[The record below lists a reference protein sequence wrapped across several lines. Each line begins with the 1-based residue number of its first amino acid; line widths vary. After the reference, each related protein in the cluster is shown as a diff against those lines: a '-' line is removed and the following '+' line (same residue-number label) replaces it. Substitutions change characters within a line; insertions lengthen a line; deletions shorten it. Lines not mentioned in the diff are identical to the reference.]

1 MGILIEENKIF
12 RRYADRVGYRDAER
26 EQIQEGDPRLR
37 QIRQLARAAAR
48 YAIAAEVVKARHCN
62 SGYRVGDRFILDV
75 DGNFL
80 TKLCP
85 PRLCAYLI
93 SQLTVP
99 VALINERLSEG
110 LDPDQFHFMHQV
122 RCLDVGVEC
131 GGYGEVMLE
140 IKVVPRIKGSP
151 ASIPD

>member
-1 MGILIEENKIF
+1 MAEDKIF
-12 RRYADRVGYRDAER
+12 RRYADRVGYGDAER
-26 EQIQEGDPRLR
+26 ETIQEGDPRLR
-37 QIRQLARAAAR
+37 HIDRLARVAAR
-48 YAIAAEVVKARHCN
+48 YSIAAEVVKARHCN

-85 PRLCAYLI
+85 PRLCVYLV
-93 SQLTVP
+93 SQLAVP
-99 VALINERLSEG
+99 VALINERLGEG
-110 LDPDQFHFMHQV
+110 LAPGPFHFMHQV

-140 IKVVPRIKGSP
+140 IKVVPRIKGTP
-151 ASIPD
+151 AAIPD

>member
-1 MGILIEENKIF
+1 LGILIEENKIF

-26 EQIQEGDPRLR
+26 EHIQEGDPRLR

-48 YAIAAEVVKARHCN
+48 YAIAAEVVKAHHCN

-85 PRLCAYLI
+85 RVCA
-93 SQLTVP
+93 ST
-99 VALINERLSEG
+99 
-110 LDPDQFHFMHQV
+110 
-122 RCLDVGVEC
+122 
-131 GGYGEVMLE
+131 
-140 IKVVPRIKGSP
+140 
-151 ASIPD
+151 

>member
-1 MGILIEENKIF
+1 MAEDKIF

-26 EQIQEGDPRLR
+26 AQIPEGDPRLR
-37 QIRQLARAAAR
+37 QIERLARVAAR
-48 YAIAAEVVKARHCN
+48 YSIAAEVVKARHCN

-75 DGNFL
+75 DGNFIA
-80 TKLCP
+80 KFCP
-85 PRLCAYLI
+85 PRLCVYAM
-93 SQLTVP
+93 SQLVVP

-110 LDPDQFHFMHQV
+110 LDPNQFHFMHQV

-131 GGYGEVMLE
+131 GGYGEVRLE